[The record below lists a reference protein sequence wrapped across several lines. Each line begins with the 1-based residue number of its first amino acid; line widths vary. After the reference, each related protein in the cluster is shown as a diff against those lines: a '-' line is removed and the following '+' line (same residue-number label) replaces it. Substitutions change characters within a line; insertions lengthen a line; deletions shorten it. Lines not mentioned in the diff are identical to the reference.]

1 MRGYLGKRVSDKI
14 SQIQP
19 TIEDHFFSLILSSD
33 VFPFFGFSS
42 SRPPDFEETKKK
54 KNNNNKSLLRYGQL
68 LAIR

>member
-1 MRGYLGKRVSDKI
+1 MGREWELSFRLA
-14 SQIQP
+14 
-19 TIEDHFFSLILSSD
+19 IEDHFFSLILSSD